1 MSSKTEILPI
11 HGWGFDETFWD
22 ALGNE
27 IGNEYSILKWRRG
40 YFSDALHN
48 DFSGNADLNV
58 LIAHSFGAHLLSHS
72 WIDKADLLIIIS
84 GFITFHPGTPQF
96 RKRSRAVLKN
106 MMEKLNESTDEV
118 LSDFYT
124 NCFAPHNCSLEPPS
138 DFNKEI
144 LMKDLNALNHAKL
157 NMEALQKV
165 PNICII
171 HGTSDRIVPNMKGR
185 ELFRQLGEQAKYY
198 EIKKTGHALPVTD
211 AKTCWKF
218 IEPEIDVSAQ

>member
-1 MSSKTEILPI
+1 MSSKAEILPV
-11 HGWGFDETFWD
+11 HGWGFDETFWN

-27 IGNEYSILKWRRG
+27 ISDEYSILKWRRG
-40 YFSDALHN
+40 YFSDAVHN

-72 WIDKADLLIIIS
+72 WLEKADLLIIIS
-84 GFITFHPGTPQF
+84 GFLTFHPGTPQF
-96 RKRSRAVLKN
+96 RKRSRAVLKS
-106 MMEKLNESTDEV
+106 MIEKLNESTEEV
-118 LSDFYT
+118 LS
-124 NCFAPHNCSLEPPS
+124 EPPS
-138 DFNKEI
+138 NHNKEV

-218 IEPEIDVSAQ
+218 IAPEIDACAE